1 MKPATSE
8 LLVGTPVKR
17 PKAKQLVAG
26 RGRYTD
32 DVRPHGLI
40 HAAFVRSQY
49 AHAKILSVSVNAAT
63 ALPGV
68 VKVFVA
74 DDLLKVCRP
83 WTTKFTQVP
92 EHRSAPQPPLAHGT
106 AFWQGQPIAIVLASS
121 RAIAEDATALVE
133 VEYDPLAAVATGDA
147 ALSNDAPLIHPS
159 LGSNILFEK
168 KLRAGDP
175 EAVFRDAPLVIKRSM
190 RFPRLTGG
198 PLESRA
204 IIADFDPT
212 QTTLTLHASTQVPH
226 QMRSVF
232 AAQLGLDENRV
243 RVMVPDV
250 GGGFGI
256 KLHTY
261 DDEVAVAASSI
272 LLGRPVKFVSD
283 RFEAFVSVNP
293 ARAHSAD
300 AALAL
305 TQDGKFLAFSTV
317 DVMEA
322 GAFSTYPRSSVLEG
336 MQAVNQVGA
345 PYQAVAFDA
354 HLRIVF
360 QNKPHT
366 GSYRGVGQPI
376 GCAVTELLVESAA
389 RRAKI
394 DPAELR
400 RRNYRSASQSGNIT
414 LSGVDLG
421 GELSQVACL
430 DQLLARMDYPQLRRE
445 QALARERGRY
455 LGIGLASFIEATATG
470 PMFYGSSKVP
480 IAASDGCSLR
490 LEPGGTVSCITSA
503 QVQGQGLEVALAQ
516 IVADALTVPFEAITI
531 VHGDTAVTPM
541 GGGSYA
547 SRGLTIAGEAAM
559 LAAVALKQN
568 ILNAAAELL
577 EASASDLELHDAA
590 LSVAGTDRSMS
601 LAEVA
606 FAMHYCQHLMPSG
619 AATDPM
625 VTRHHASRRSFLV
638 ANGIQASMVEVDPD
652 TGFVRLLRHWVVDDC
667 GKIVNPMLADEQI
680 RGAVIQ
686 GIGAALFEECAYD
699 DQGQMLA
706 ATMADY
712 LVPMA
717 ADMPDIEIGH
727 VETAVTDTL
736 LGTKGVGEAGIVGA
750 SASVAN
756 AINDALATFSAE
768 LFHLPMTPEK
778 ILRALGKIA

>member
-1 MKPATSE
+1 MR
-8 LLVGTPVKR
+8 R
-17 PKAKQLVAG
+17 PKAKQLVSG

-32 DVRPHGLI
+32 DLRPPGLL
-40 HAAFVRSQY
+40 HAAFARSQY
-49 AHAKILSVSVNAAT
+49 AHALIRKIDIAQASRLA
-63 ALPGV
+63 GV
-68 VKVFVA
+68 IKVFVA
-74 DDLLKVCRP
+74 DDLLKVCKP
-83 WTTKFTQVP
+83 WTTKFAQVP
-92 EHRSAPQPPLAHGT
+92 EHRSAPQSPLAKDRVL
-106 AFWQGQPIAIVLASS
+106 WQGQPVVIVVATS
-121 RAIAEDATALVE
+121 RAIAEDAVALVE
-133 VEYDPLAAVATGDA
+133 IDLDPLPAVASGSA
-147 ALSNDAPLIHPS
+147 ALAEGATLIHPS

-168 KLRAGDP
+168 KLRGGNPESAFGD
-175 EAVFRDAPLVIKRSM
+175 ADLVVRRAM
-190 RFPRLTGG
+190 RFPRLTGV
-198 PLESRA
+198 PLESRSV
-204 IIADFDPT
+204 IADFDPT
-212 QTTLTLHASTQVPH
+212 QGTLTLHASTQVPH
-226 QMRSVF
+226 QMRSVY
-232 AAQLGLDENRV
+232 AAQLGLDEGRV
-243 RVMVPDV
+243 RVIVPDV

-261 DDEVAVAASSI
+261 DDEMAVAASS
-272 LLGRPVKFVSD
+272 LLIGRPIKFTSD
-283 RFEAFVSVNP
+283 RFEAFVSDNH
-293 ARAHSAD
+293 ARAHCAN
-300 AALAL
+300 AAIAL
-305 TQDGKFLAFSTV
+305 DKSGKFLAFSTD

-345 PYQAVAFDA
+345 PYDALAFAA

-366 GSYRGVGQPI
+366 GSYRGVGQPV

-389 RRAKI
+389 RAINI

-400 RRNYRSASQSGNIT
+400 RRNYRSAARSGNVT

-421 GELSQVACL
+421 GELSQQACL
-430 DQLLARMDYPQLRRE
+430 DKLLSLMDYEELRRE
-445 QALARERGRY
+445 QARARVAGRC
-455 LGIGLASFIEATATG
+455 LGIGFASFIEATATG
-470 PMFYGSSKVP
+470 PMFYGSSGVP

-503 QVQGQGLEVALAQ
+503 QFQGQGLEVALDQ
-516 IVADALTVPFEAITI
+516 IVGDTLKIPFESITI

-559 LAAVALKQN
+559 LAAVTLRKN
-568 ILNAAAELL
+568 ILNAASELL
-577 EASASDLELHDAA
+577 EASVDDLA
-590 LSVAGTDRSMS
+590 LEVGHVAVVGTDRSIT
-601 LAEVA
+601 LAELA
-606 FAMHYCQHLMPSG
+606 FAMHYCQHLMPTDSS
-619 AATDPM
+619 TDPM

-638 ANGIQASMVEVDPD
+638 ANGIQASLVEVDPES
-652 TGFVRLLRHWVVDDC
+652 GFVRLLKHWVVDDC

-680 RGAVIQ
+680 RGAVVQ

-727 VETAVTDTL
+727 VETPVTDTL

-750 SASVAN
+750 SACVAN
-756 AINDALATFSAE
+756 AINDALSPFGAE
-768 LFHLPMTPEK
+768 VFELPVTPER
-778 ILRALGKIA
+778 ILRALGRVT

>member
-1 MKPATSE
+1 MKHSASE
-8 LLVGTPVKR
+8 RLVGSPIRR
-17 PKAKQLVAG
+17 PKARQLVTG

-32 DVRPHGLI
+32 DLRPQGLL

-49 AHAKILSVSVNAAT
+49 AHAKVLAVNTSSAS
-63 ALPGV
+63 ALAGV
-68 VKVFVA
+68 VKIFLA
-74 DDLLKVCRP
+74 DDLLRVCSP
-83 WTTKFTQVP
+83 WTTKFSQVP

-121 RAIAEDATALVE
+121 RAIAEDAAALVE
-133 VEYDPLAAVATGDA
+133 VDYEPLIAVASGAA
-147 ALSNDAPLIHPS
+147 ALADHAPLIHPS

-168 KLRAGDP
+168 KLRSGEP
-175 EAVFRDAPLVIKRSM
+175 ETVFREAPTVVRRSM
-190 RFPRLTGG
+190 RFPRLTGV

-204 IIADFDPT
+204 VIADFDPT
-212 QTTLTLHASTQVPH
+212 QKTLTLHTSTQVPH

-232 AAQLGLDENRV
+232 AAQLGLDESRV
-243 RVMVPDV
+243 RVIVPDV

-261 DDEVAVAASSI
+261 DDEVAVAASSL
-272 LLGRPVKFVSD
+272 LLGRPVKFISD
-283 RFEAFVSVNP
+283 RFEAFVSDNH

-305 TQDGKFLAFSTV
+305 DQDGKFLAFSTV

-336 MQAVNQVGA
+336 MQAINQVGA
-345 PYQAVAFDA
+345 PYDAVAFDA

-376 GCAVTELLVESAA
+376 GCAVTELLIESAA
-389 RRAKI
+389 RLVNI

-400 RRNYRSASQSGNIT
+400 RRNYRSAAQSGPVT

-421 GELSQVACL
+421 GELSQEACL
-430 DQLLARMDYPQLRRE
+430 DKLLALMDYPQLRRE
-445 QALARERGRY
+445 QALAREHGKY
-455 LGIGLASFIEATATG
+455 LGIGFASFIEATATG

-503 QVQGQGLEVALAQ
+503 QFQGQGLEVALAQ
-516 IVADALTVPFEAITI
+516 IVADAITIPFEAVTI

-559 LAAVALKQN
+559 LAAVALRQN

-577 EASASDLELHDAA
+577 EAAASDLELHTGRVE
-590 LSVAGTDRSMS
+590 VAGTDRSVT

-606 FAMHYCQHLMPSG
+606 FAMHYCQHLMPPDAS
-619 AATDPM
+619 TDPM

-638 ANGIQASMVEVDPD
+638 ANGIQASMVEVDPES
-652 TGFVRLLRHWVVDDC
+652 GFVRLLRHWVVDDC

-717 ADMPDIEIGH
+717 ADMPDVEIGH
-727 VETAVTDTL
+727 VETPVTDTL

-756 AINDALATFSAE
+756 AINDALAPFGAE
-768 LFHLPMTPEK
+768 VFHLPVTPEK
-778 ILRALGKIA
+778 ILRALGKIT